1 MLRQLAFGFAL
12 MIVAT
17 GQSRAADPVL
27 QFSAGSLRGAMVEIA
42 GVFEKAHGTAVTQR
56 FGASGLLREA
66 IAKGERAELFTSA
79 NMNHPLA
86 LAKVGMAGPVVMF
99 ARNEM
104 CAFVKPGLEVTQ
116 ANLLERML
124 DPAIKLATST
134 PVADPSGD
142 YAFKVFA
149 RAESLK
155 PGAKAALEGKAL
167 QLVGGPASQPTPSDR
182 NGYGHLIAEGK
193 ADIFIAYCTNIQP
206 IAREQPGIRALPLPD
221 ALAVGADYGMTILQ
235 NASPMAGR
243 LAMFILSGEGQA
255 ILKKHGFTAPTL
267 PVE

>member
-1 MLRQLAFGFAL
+1 MLRQLVYGFAL
-12 MIVAT
+12 MVA
-17 GQSRAADPVL
+17 SAPACAADPVL

-42 GVFEKAHGTAVTQR
+42 GAFQKEHGTAVTQR

-66 IAKGERAELFTSA
+66 ITRGEKAELFTSA
-79 NMNHPLA
+79 NMGHPLS
-86 LAKVGMAGPVVMF
+86 LAKAGMAGPVVMF

-116 ANLLERML
+116 ASLLERML
-124 DPAIKLATST
+124 DPAIRLATST

-155 PGAKAALEGKAL
+155 PSAKAALGAKAL
-167 QLVGGPASQPTPSDR
+167 QLVGGPVSPPTPADR
-182 NGYGHLIAEGK
+182 NGYGHLISEGK
-193 ADIFIAYCTNIQP
+193 ADIFIAYCTNTQP
-206 IAREQPGIRALPLPD
+206 IAREQPGIRALPLPE
-221 ALAVGADYGMTILQ
+221 ALAVGADYGMSVLQ